1 LLAMHSHQLLIYKKT
16 TIVEL
21 NPFRAAQHEATQD
34 EEPTRSEPSLLLK
47 ILESFETH
55 WLYATAAQLYR
66 VWRGLLASQMTCA
79 GFWRCTKEVYP
90 SGHFHGGVPICFT
103 TYTLYIGYRLK
114 NRLHK
119 AVGWTGVNLPQ
130 QSCNVTSSQL
140 SRLRCRQNIDLH
152 AYLFRV

>member
-1 LLAMHSHQLLIYKKT
+1 MLRLGAAFTSTAKQNKKRVGKTPEIPGRQSCLLAMHSHQLLIYKKT

-66 VWRGLLASQMTCA
+66 V
-79 GFWRCTKEVYP
+79 
-90 SGHFHGGVPICFT
+90 
-103 TYTLYIGYRLK
+103 
-114 NRLHK
+114 
-119 AVGWTGVNLPQ
+119 
-130 QSCNVTSSQL
+130 
-140 SRLRCRQNIDLH
+140 
-152 AYLFRV
+152 